1 MFALQITMFV
11 LQPLYQ
17 TANHSLIY
25 FLKYQLK
32 YELKSAGFFKLIARR
47 LRRKSCMQYSLPDSY
62 FDEYSYLFDGFESM
76 LGSHRVKINQA
87 VSFISLQI

>member
-1 MFALQITMFV
+1 
-11 LQPLYQ
+11 
-17 TANHSLIY
+17 
-25 FLKYQLK
+25 
-32 YELKSAGFFKLIARR
+32 
-47 LRRKSCMQYSLPDSY
+47 MQYSLPDSY